1 MIVGESAL
9 LTLVGIVAGV
19 GTLYGLLIVG
29 QPLMLSK
36 FGLFIA
42 IGGLSPHELFLI
54 AVVGLAGIFIGVI
67 PGYQI
72 YRYSLADG
80 MTIRL

>member
-1 MIVGESAL
+1 M
-9 LTLVGIVAGV
+9 LTLAGIVAGV
-19 GTLYGLLIVG
+19 LTLYGLLVAG
-29 QPLMLSK
+29 QPLILSE
-36 FGLFIA
+36 FGLFIP
-42 IGGLSPHELFLI
+42 IGGLSLHDFLLI
-54 AVVGLAGIFIGVI
+54 AVVGLAGILIGII